1 MSYIKLILEL
11 VRDYLTPRQMGLYLY
26 DAEHLTNYDKEDSV
40 DTNDEKEITKHLDKV
55 RKWKQL
61 PKKFPS
67 KAFYNYL
74 ISVLFDEGLVE
85 DYIFANRLCQKLDDN
100 KMFPGEWL
108 EKRKHLDGDDWGI
121 FDVDLFE
128 SFIIYLINL
137 DREPKTKNEPMTQK
151 DRARLQKK
159 DSSAPVNY
167 FEQLIYKEN
176 SEECLLI
183 ISPSHD
189 QMAVDFCKIDDLE
202 RILVVAPGGQGKSLF
217 LKMLEEKALENK
229 RNEGHY
235 ENVIRIELTDLFALS
250 ANEVVADSKEG
261 HVLGH
266 LIKYE
271 SKNDEY
277 KTFLKRREKKTSGDT
292 NGRILLLLDG
302 LNELSA
308 SSDFKMV
315 NTILDELEYIN
326 KNWINTTIVMTTRP
340 AKENK
345 RILNGY
351 CHCKLSGTPQE
362 KLNAFLSSNE
372 SVSDEIKSL
381 AEIPMY
387 YNILAKTKNT
397 EKVKTK
403 YDLLFRIYLERY
415 NQSRKDGDS
424 FFAFFVLAPFIAQA
438 IHDNPKN
445 KIDLSTAKAIAEK
458 LEQMNYE
465 AFLQTALDECGL
477 GALLYEPNLAN
488 ACSILFHNGPIK
500 YVLNETHSPFVF
512 SNDEYKI
519 FHDDIRDF
527 LLAFK
532 VIITIKVMRA
542 SLEEGQFDFIKGI
555 YLNLN
560 LKDEP
565 TELIKSK
572 LMIATGRDIE
582 QSLSDLYSVL
592 NEAPI
597 TPQLIIFAHTLFLI
611 SDYLNLGESAVEP
624 THNILIG
631 FTERIVRLVKQ
642 NNFYSCLSNNN
653 ENYNQVDQQR
663 CVDAMLDI
671 ISKHC
676 EYYRRNEM
684 FVEGIELTTIAER
697 IQSNNDAI
705 TNQKGKLLLLMYQS
719 HMKDSKEYEL
729 AKLGIDNY
737 TELYFESRRVLDKAV
752 DHDFNLS
759 VNLVA
764 MLYSVPAP
772 FLFEDK
778 SNKIAFDFVKAF
790 DLCRSLIFT
799 KQKKNYT
806 AKEICYAVRQAVGL
820 LIKGYVKFNPEF
832 EKYEKG
838 NPGENSVIIGDRN
851 TLLLDSNTLSLA
863 KELLE
868 KAEGMSLAALN
879 YYRGIISFYNDDIPS
894 MKKHFEN
901 ESDTLLKS
909 IFQYYRL
916 GEEVDLESLYQNISC
931 RMKETKR
938 DAVDSCHP
946 IYWYCDAKNLELSFS
961 KKRQSYFEEFEKEL
975 PETWKNIVKQLTQ

>member
-1 MSYIKLILEL
+1 MQNCNYHIHRIVNIIEMDDGIDFANKDKMYEYLGYSDKSSYDRSANRGSYPRKANPLTFYDSYIEPTYHDFYENICFFAIQLFDSLESSNLIPSEWLDRVDLINGRNANAFNEEVFRSFVIWL
-11 VRDYLTPRQMGLYLY
+11 LQSDKTKKKQNEPTTPANREKGRKKYLGVQDDYFNQMIHKNDTDECVFMMSSLY
-26 DAEHLTNYDKEDSV
+26 DHEDK
-40 DTNDEKEITKHLDKV
+40 
-55 RKWKQL
+55 
-61 PKKFPS
+61 
-67 KAFYNYL
+67 
-74 ISVLFDEGLVE
+74 
-85 DYIFANRLCQKLDDN
+85 
-100 KMFPGEWL
+100 
-108 EKRKHLDGDDWGI
+108 
-121 FDVDLFE
+121 
-128 SFIIYLINL
+128 
-137 DREPKTKNEPMTQK
+137 
-151 DRARLQKK
+151 
-159 DSSAPVNY
+159 
-167 FEQLIYKEN
+167 
-176 SEECLLI
+176 
-183 ISPSHD
+183 
-189 QMAVDFCKIDDLE
+189 DFNKIDDLE

-326 KNWINTTIVMTTRP
+326 KNWVNTTIVMTTRP

-458 LEQMNYE
+458 LEQTNYE

-879 YYRGIISFYNDDIPS
+879 YYRGIISFYNGDIPS

>member
-1 MSYIKLILEL
+1 MQNCNYHIHRIVNIIEMDDGIDFVNKEKMYEYLGYSDKSSYDRSANRGSYPRKANPLTFYDSYIEPTYHDSYENICYFAIQLFDSLESSNL
-11 VRDYLTPRQMGLYLY
+11 VPNEWLDKVDLVNGRNAKIFNEAVFRSFVIWLLQSDKTKKTQNEPTTPANKEKGRKKYLDVQDDYFNQTI
-26 DAEHLTNYDKEDSV
+26 HKV
-40 DTNDEKEITKHLDKV
+40 DTNECVFMMSSLYDYEDK
-55 RKWKQL
+55 
-61 PKKFPS
+61 
-67 KAFYNYL
+67 
-74 ISVLFDEGLVE
+74 
-85 DYIFANRLCQKLDDN
+85 
-100 KMFPGEWL
+100 
-108 EKRKHLDGDDWGI
+108 
-121 FDVDLFE
+121 
-128 SFIIYLINL
+128 
-137 DREPKTKNEPMTQK
+137 
-151 DRARLQKK
+151 
-159 DSSAPVNY
+159 
-167 FEQLIYKEN
+167 
-176 SEECLLI
+176 
-183 ISPSHD
+183 
-189 QMAVDFCKIDDLE
+189 DFNKIDDLK
-202 RILVVAPGGQGKSLF
+202 RILIVAPGGQGKSLF
-217 LKMLEEKALENK
+217 LTMLEEKALENK
-229 RNEGHY
+229 QNEGHY
-235 ENVIRIELTDLFALS
+235 ENIIRIELTDLFSLS

-261 HVLGH
+261 HILGH

-271 SKNDEY
+271 SNNDAY
-277 KTFLKRREKKTSGDT
+277 KAFLKKKEKNPGNDT
-292 NGRILLLLDG
+292 NGKILLLLDG

-315 NTILDELEYIN
+315 NAILDELEYIN
-326 KNWINTTIVMTTRP
+326 RNWTHTTIVMTTRP

-345 RILNGY
+345 KILSGY

-362 KLNAFLSSNE
+362 KLTAFLSSNE
-372 SVSDEIKSL
+372 CISDEIKSL

-445 KIDLSTAKAIAEK
+445 KINLSTAKAIAEK
-458 LEQMNYE
+458 LEKINYE
-465 AFLQTALDECGL
+465 SFLQTALDECGL
-477 GALLYEPNLAN
+477 GALLYEPNLTN

-500 YVLNETHSPFVF
+500 YIVNESHSPFVF

-527 LLAFK
+527 LLAFR

-542 SLEEGQFDFIKGI
+542 SLEEGQFDFIKGL

-572 LMIATGRDIE
+572 LMITTGKDIE
-582 QSLSDLYSVL
+582 KSLSELYSVL
-592 NEAPI
+592 NEFPI

-611 SDYLNLGESAVEP
+611 SDYLNLGEEAVEP
-624 THNILIG
+624 THKILVG

-642 NNFYSCLSNNN
+642 DNFSFGLLNNN
-653 ENYNQVDQQR
+653 ENFDSADQQR
-663 CVDAMLDI
+663 CIDAMLDI

-684 FVEGIELTTIAER
+684 FVEGIELANVAEH

-729 AKLGIDNY
+729 SKLGIDSY

-752 DHDFNLS
+752 SHDFNLS

-764 MLYSVPAP
+764 MLNSVPAP
-772 FLFEDK
+772 FLFEDQ
-778 SNKIAFDFVKAF
+778 SNQITFDFVKAF

-799 KQKKNYT
+799 TQKKNYT

-832 EKYEKG
+832 EKYEKRD
-838 NPGENSVIIGDRN
+838 PGRNSVIIGDRN

-863 KELLE
+863 EELLE

-879 YYRGIISFYNDDIPS
+879 YYRGIISFYKGDIS
-894 MKKHFEN
+894 SAKKHFEN

-909 IFQYYRL
+909 IFQHYRF
-916 GEEVDLESLYQNISC
+916 GEEVDLEKLYQNISC

-946 IYWYCDAKNLELSFS
+946 IYWYCDAKNLELSFN
-961 KKRQSYFEEFEKEL
+961 KERQPYFERFEKEL
-975 PETWKNIVKQLTQ
+975 PETWKSIVKQLTQ